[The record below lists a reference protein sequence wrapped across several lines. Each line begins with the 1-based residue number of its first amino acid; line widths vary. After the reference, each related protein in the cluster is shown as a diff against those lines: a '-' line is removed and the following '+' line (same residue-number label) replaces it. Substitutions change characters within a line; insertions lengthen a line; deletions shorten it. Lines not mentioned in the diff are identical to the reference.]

1 MNKRI
6 SGMYYVEKE
15 KGSLTDEYM
24 NSVYKLFGERFEDS
38 RIASTISLQ
47 VYPATNDK
55 TKIDAVVFK
64 MTATAHTIP
73 ECKKLLAA
81 EKKFITENIGKWK
94 MEYDMNI
101 TLNPKEKNDMLVKVS
116 SISYN
121 K

>member
-24 NSVYKLFGERFEDS
+24 NSIYKLFGERFEDS
-38 RIASTISLQ
+38 RIASTISLN
-47 VYPATNDK
+47 VYPATNSK
-55 TKIDAVVFK
+55 TDVDAVIFK

-81 EKKFITENIGKWK
+81 EKKFITENVGKWK
-94 MEYDMNI
+94 MEYEMNI
-101 TLNPKEKNDMLVKVS
+101 TLNPKEKNDMFSKS
-116 SISYN
+116 ESDIIQ
-121 K
+121 